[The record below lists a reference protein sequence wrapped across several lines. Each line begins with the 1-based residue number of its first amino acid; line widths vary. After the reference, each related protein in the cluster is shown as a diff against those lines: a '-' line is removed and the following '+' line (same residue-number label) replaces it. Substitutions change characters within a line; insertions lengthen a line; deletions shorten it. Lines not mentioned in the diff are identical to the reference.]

1 MSEQSQ
7 HPLNGDDPIE
17 NPLHQA
23 TVATV
28 ARLRQVFTDPQI
40 RNLSRLPLPEIER
53 LSEELAQTVPAGNVP
68 GMILNA
74 LAKLDKREISQN
86 ESQKYVQLLFR
97 GIQTTVGRMVY
108 SALFVPPAAV
118 IHGYQQLLRLSG
130 KDMNAAFPDGTWQFY
145 LEFALREDSARHTNE
160 TIGFHTHMPHLRPE
174 DTLAAWLMTSVQFL
188 KLLPSIL
195 ENEWR
200 ERILTKLM
208 VELGKGRVPEDIYS
222 RWEKV
227 RPFGREKITDEDFPQ
242 YRRKKFDEFI
252 VPYIRSLDE
261 VAKRELA
268 IAFKTA
274 GERDLASYQYQLSW
288 LANLE
293 PNNYN
298 EIRTHYPLKEAY
310 IGVIRHGRYHL
321 IPMEVLLRPQ
331 MAHTAAQ
338 TILHMPPQ
346 PMLPMVDEIFVV
358 TPRALHQTLYEQLD
372 PSTQKEL
379 ALLKKTPII
388 INWDERDSAYP
399 LTWIRRGK
407 RGCGDHPLTITKTQS
422 SFIFDQSHIFFDG
435 AWGAAVSEMMTREA
449 VNWGMYFSAV
459 KPQSALAP
467 KLNIQSLTLKQNS
480 QFAKLAQKSRLS
492 DETGAENHE
501 VKLSTIQSLRQLL
514 LQRLGARVTVNDL
527 MIIYRGFHALNYK
540 PSEQMNYIL
549 NLLKTNH
556 DPRHKQAYKLAME
569 QLQALVG
576 KNPAMLLPIDA
587 SRHNPKERLFP
598 TTFRNPI
605 TDLHISHQRTLD
617 LLRAYYMASQR
628 DKMTSYQQFNDQRAY
643 YLRVIGGL
651 GELLARYREIAL
663 SGKSSSTAGIQM
675 LAHVPPV
682 LQKLLN
688 ALPNRF
694 DVLNEILKGEEV
706 FSNLGRVAKGS
717 SLRRFITAKDDNKQ
731 KTLAWGAITDDI
743 GVIHLSLRDFRP
755 HVTALHDL
763 DLYDFAQYMT
773 QDYLDSYAHGLNT
786 FIAELI
792 QIVVVQ

>member
-1 MSEQSQ
+1 MSEQPHQ
-7 HPLNGDDPIE
+7 
-17 NPLHQA
+17 NPTSSDQIDNQLQQA

-40 RNLSRLPLPEIER
+40 RGLSRLPLPEIER
-53 LSEELAQTVPAGNVP
+53 ISEEIAQTVPAGNVP

-74 LAKLDKREISQN
+74 LAKLDKREISPG
-86 ESQKYVQLLFR
+86 ESQKYIQLLFR

-160 TIGFHTHMPHLRPE
+160 TTGFHTQMPHLRPE
-174 DTLAAWLMTSVQFL
+174 DTLAAWLMTCVQFL
-188 KLLPSIL
+188 KLLPNIL

-200 ERILTKLM
+200 ERVLTKIL
-208 VELGKGRVPEDIYS
+208 VEVGKGRVPEDIYN
-222 RWEKV
+222 RWEKI
-227 RPFGREKITDEDFPQ
+227 RPFGRDKITEEDFSQ
-242 YRRKKFDEFI
+242 YRKKKFDEFI

-268 IAFKTA
+268 IGFKTA
-274 GERDLASYQYQLSW
+274 SETELASYQYQLSW
-288 LANLE
+288 LATLE
-293 PNNYN
+293 PNGYN
-298 EIRTHYPLKEAY
+298 ETRVHYPLEEAY

-321 IPMEVLLRPQ
+321 IPVNVLLRPQ
-331 MAHTAAQ
+331 MAHTASQ
-338 TILHMPPQ
+338 TILHIPPT
-346 PMLPMVDEIFVV
+346 PMLPMVDEVFVI
-358 TPRALHQTLYEQLD
+358 TPRPSHQLLYDQLD
-372 PSTQKEL
+372 PATQKEL
-379 ALLKKTPII
+379 AMLKRTPII
-388 INWDERDSAYP
+388 INWDERDSTQP

-407 RGCGDHPLTITKTQS
+407 RGFGDHPLTIFRTQD

-449 VNWGMYFSAV
+449 VNWGSYFNAV
-459 KPQSALAP
+459 KPQSVLAP
-467 KLNIQSLTLKQNS
+467 KLNIQSLSLKQNP
-480 QFAKLAQKSRLS
+480 QFTKMAQKSRLS
-492 DETGAENHE
+492 DETGVENHE
-501 VKLSTIQSLRQLL
+501 VRLSAIQNLRQLL

-540 PSEQMNYIL
+540 PSEQMNYML
-549 NLLKTNH
+549 NLLRTNR
-556 DPRHKQAYKLAME
+556 DPRHKQAYKLALE
-569 QLQALVG
+569 QLEALAG
-576 KNPAMLLPIDA
+576 KNPAILLPIDA

-598 TTFRNPI
+598 TTFRNPM
-605 TDLHISHQRTLD
+605 TDLHVMHQRTLD
-617 LLRAYYMASQR
+617 LLRNYYMASQR
-628 DKMTSYQQFNDQRAY
+628 NKMTAYQQFNDQRVH
-643 YLRVIGGL
+643 YLGIIGGL
-651 GELLARYREIAL
+651 GALLARYREIAL

-688 ALPNRF
+688 VLPSRF

-731 KTLAWGAITDDI
+731 KTLAWGVITDDNN
-743 GVIHLSLRDFRP
+743 VIHLSLRDFRP
-755 HVTALHDL
+755 HVTALHEL
-763 DLYDFAQYMT
+763 DLYDFARYMT

>member
-1 MSEQSQ
+1 MSEQPQPQASSDQ
-7 HPLNGDDPIE
+7 VE
-17 NPLHQA
+17 NQLQQA

-40 RNLSRLPLPEIER
+40 RGLSRLPLPEIER
-53 LSEELAQTVPAGNVP
+53 ISEEIAQTVPAGNVP

-74 LAKLDKREISQN
+74 LAKLDKREISPN
-86 ESQKYVQLLFR
+86 ESQKYIQLLFR

-130 KDMNAAFPDGTWQFY
+130 KDLNAAFPDGTWQFY

-160 TIGFHTHMPHLRPE
+160 TIGFHTQMPHLRPE

-188 KLLPSIL
+188 KSLPTIL

-200 ERILTKLM
+200 ERILTKIM
-208 VELGKGRVPEDIYS
+208 VEVGKGRVPVDIYA
-222 RWEKV
+222 RWEKI
-227 RPFGREKITDEDFPQ
+227 RPFGREKITEEDFPQ

-261 VAKRELA
+261 VGKRELS

-274 GERDLASYQYQLSW
+274 SENDLASYQYQLSW
-288 LANLE
+288 LAYLD
-293 PNNYN
+293 PNGYN
-298 EIRTHYPLKEAY
+298 ETRTHYPMNEAY

-321 IPMEVLLRPQ
+321 IPVDVLLRPQ

-338 TILHMPPQ
+338 TILHIPPT
-346 PMLPMVDEIFVV
+346 PMLPMVDEVFVIS
-358 TPRALHQTLYEQLD
+358 PRPTHQLLADQLD
-372 PSTQKEL
+372 PITQKEL
-379 ALLKKTPII
+379 AMLKRTPII
-388 INWDERDSAYP
+388 INWDERDSRQS

-407 RGCGDHPLTITKTQS
+407 RGCGDHPLTIFRTQD

-449 VNWGMYFSAV
+449 VNWGSYFNAV
-459 KPQSALAP
+459 NPQSALAP
-467 KLNIQSLTLKQNS
+467 KLNIQSLALKQNP
-480 QFAKLAQKSRLS
+480 QFSKLAQKSRLS

-501 VKLSTIQSLRQLL
+501 VRLSAIQNLRQLL
-514 LQRLGARVTVNDL
+514 IQRLGARVTVNDL

-540 PSEQMNYIL
+540 PSEQMMYIL
-549 NLLKTNH
+549 NLLKTNR
-556 DPRHKQAYKLAME
+556 DPRYKQAYKLAME
-569 QLQALVG
+569 QLEALSG

-587 SRHNPKERLFP
+587 SRNNPKERLFP
-598 TTFRNPI
+598 TTFRNPM
-605 TDLHISHQRTLD
+605 TDLHIMHQRTLD

-628 DKMTSYQQFNDQRAY
+628 EKMTTYRNFNDQRVH
-643 YLRVIGGL
+643 YLGIIGGL
-651 GELLARYREIAL
+651 GALLARYREIAL

-675 LAHVPPV
+675 LGYIPPA

-688 ALPNRF
+688 MLPSRF

-717 SLRRFITAKDDNKQ
+717 TLRRFITAKDDNKQ
-731 KTLAWGAITDDI
+731 KTLAWGVITDDNN
-743 GVIHLSLRDFRP
+743 VIHLSLRDFRP
-755 HVTALHDL
+755 HVTALHEL
-763 DLYDFAQYMT
+763 DLYDFARYMT